1 MNITITQGLGILLL
15 VSGVILIAS
24 FSQFGFSILI
34 TGLVFVVLGIYL
46 VRELINK
53 KASDDSRFT
62 PGNSNDDD

>member
-1 MNITITQGLGILLL
+1 
-15 VSGVILIAS
+15 
-24 FSQFGFSILI
+24 
-34 TGLVFVVLGIYL
+34 VVLGIYL